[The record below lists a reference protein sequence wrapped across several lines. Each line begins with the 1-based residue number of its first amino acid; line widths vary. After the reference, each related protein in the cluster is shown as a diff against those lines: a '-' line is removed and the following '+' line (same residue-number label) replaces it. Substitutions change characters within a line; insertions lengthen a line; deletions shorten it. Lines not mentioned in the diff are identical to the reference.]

1 MNREKTCDMFP
12 IFIFQIQFNTHLQ
25 SSELHSGG
33 LGPGR
38 GRRIRKIVPGILSL
52 CLEDTD
58 IINNQI
64 QGS

>member
-25 SSELHSGG
+25 SNGLHSGG

-52 CLEDTD
+52 CLDTD